1 MTDEHQKQKEKK
13 KPSKLRRFLYG
24 LSWTA
29 IWPVVIVIP
38 ATIGMLVILSVIVTS
53 LAPETATQNSVAL
66 EDGIFYFELYL
77 VGFVSLLVVILMLVK
92 WLLRTRKHLFFRS
105 GATVLGAYIWVGV
118 LATGLVMAFVT
129 KNPETIRPPVSQDSQ
144 IMAVLNVVG
153 RNTDRYMDQVSVRY
167 VDSFEGDFASDHTA
181 GTYVPVLDSD
191 GKFSYGT
198 INLKTGLDAQTERG
212 VVAHEYLHHI
222 WQTQLDANTIHDL
235 TSQLMTTYGND
246 EWMKSR
252 TDFYSDT
259 NYLLPTELFAF
270 YCTEVS
276 DQYLTQYI
284 LNQCSTYIDRSTL
297 TFTRV

>member
-1 MTDEHQKQKEKK
+1 
-13 KPSKLRRFLYG
+13 
-24 LSWTA
+24 
-29 IWPVVIVIP
+29 
-38 ATIGMLVILSVIVTS
+38 
-53 LAPETATQNSVAL
+53 
-66 EDGIFYFELYL
+66 
-77 VGFVSLLVVILMLVK
+77 
-92 WLLRTRKHLFFRS
+92 
-105 GATVLGAYIWVGV
+105 
-118 LATGLVMAFVT
+118 
-129 KNPETIRPPVSQDSQ
+129 
-144 IMAVLNVVG
+144 MAVLNVVG